1 MAAEAEEAALLA
13 RLARCGAD
21 LGKAASEGDPAAAIK
36 ALNQLDA
43 LGDVENSIT
52 SYEGLGATGVIQAL
66 KQLKKQKTY
75 GQADASAS
83 IEHATARL

>member
-1 MAAEAEEAALLA
+1 M
-13 RLARCGAD
+13 
-21 LGKAASEGDPAAAIK
+21 K

-66 KQLKKQKTY
+66 KQLKKQKP
-75 GQADASAS
+75 
-83 IEHATARL
+83 TARPTQRFDEQATKLFERWKAANGAIQARNDADPSRRGD